1 MRRSK
6 ADETVNEGGY
16 SGRREVYGYVH
27 KGRKH
32 PLHKPQRKANGS
44 HETTPCCLSSGTM
57 HVHKDGERWREKE
70 GKEKKAGAGGKMYRK
85 GEKQERRGWK
95 PWKWRQNGT
104 RIAEGWRD
112 RLKSFLSL
120 LIKFCFCTTI
130 NFRIMAY
137 WIDLTI
143 NQFGKFDTWNLILE
157 SHYFNLLYYF

>member
-57 HVHKDGERWREKE
+57 HVHKDGERWRERRRRRERE
-70 GKEKKAGAGGKMYRK
+70 GKCTERERNSEEGGNHGSEDRTESRK
-85 GEKQERRGWK
+85 VGETVL
-95 PWKWRQNGT
+95 NHFT
-104 RIAEGWRD
+104 
-112 RLKSFLSL
+112 LYLS
-120 LIKFCFCTTI
+120 KFCFCTTI
-130 NFRIMAY
+130 ILHNDILNR
-137 WIDLTI
+137 
-143 NQFGKFDTWNLILE
+143 FGDKPVW
-157 SHYFNLLYYF
+157 